1 MTDNQLPQD
10 QHWKVLVLM
19 LKKIAE
25 DKGMTIQEVADTA
38 GLKRQN
44 VSRMFLLNV
53 EPQLSTFLAVAR
65 AIGVN
70 FFIEDREGKTEL
82 NVLFEAAMTE
92 LGRRPDKLPKN

>member
-1 MTDNQLPQD
+1 MNNQLPQD
-10 QHWKVLVLM
+10 QHWKVLVLI

-25 DKGMTIQEVADTA
+25 DKDMTIQEVADTA

-70 FFIEDREGKTEL
+70 FFIEDQEGKSEL

-92 LGRRPDKLPKN
+92 LGRRPDNLPKN